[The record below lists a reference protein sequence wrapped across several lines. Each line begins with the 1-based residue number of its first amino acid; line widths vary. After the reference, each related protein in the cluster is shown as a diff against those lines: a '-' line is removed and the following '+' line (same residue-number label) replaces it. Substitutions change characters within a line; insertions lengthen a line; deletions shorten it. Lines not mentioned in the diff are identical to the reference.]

1 MKKYMYWLL
10 AVVVT
15 LALSIYQRM
24 TGPTY
29 PKKVTVELNGESY
42 KLKLPRSGVQKDE
55 IVKLKGIPPTT
66 SAQLHYRQYQTPES
80 SSTSSALPQQPLS
93 VSSGTAAAPNQ
104 QSALPQHGYTTINFT
119 CKDSMLQAALP
130 VQPVAGKLQYY
141 ITVGGKDYPA
151 DEPTVI
157 RFRNDVPAMILV
169 PHILLMFA
177 AMLFAVYTLMLVVT
191 RKEYG
196 RWLKITVATLFVGGF
211 FFGPLVQHAAFGP
224 WWTGFPYGTDLT
236 DNKTLLSFLV
246 FVAALATLKWKY
258 NRWVVTAA
266 VLFMILIFSIPH
278 SAYGSEYDYQTQQLK
293 Q

>member
-80 SSTSSALPQQPLS
+80 SNTPAALPQQSLS
-93 VSSGTAAAPNQ
+93 VSSGTAA
-104 QSALPQHGYTTINFT
+104 ALPQHGYTTINFT
-119 CKDSMLQAALP
+119 CKDSILQAALP

-141 ITVGGKDYPA
+141 ITVGGKDDPA

-211 FFGPLVQHAAFGP
+211 VFGPLVQHAAFGP

-258 NRWVVTAA
+258 NRWVVAAA

-278 SAYGSEYDYQTQQLK
+278 SAYGSEYDYETQQLK